1 MVSAKKQNVP
11 TAKSW
16 AAQMGQVNKTQQ
28 SDTHESMNLS
38 PNKLHRAN
46 MAPRWAA
53 LFGTLAIGLLYMFL
67 PDKLILGPNWLLLA
81 IEGVLLLPFIIS
93 WITGYK
99 LPHITIR
106 ILALI
111 LLGVTTIAL
120 AIGIALL
127 IQTLPGNGHAVNL
140 LQSAALLWSFNILV
154 FALWYFE
161 IDGGGPL
168 KRHLAGYKAA
178 DFMFPQQQ
186 PSGSL
191 DEHWCPLF
199 LDYVFLAFTGAT
211 ALSPADT
218 LPLTQKAKA
227 LMMIEALLSMT
238 VILLLAARAVNIL

>member
-1 MVSAKKQNVP
+1 
-11 TAKSW
+11 
-16 AAQMGQVNKTQQ
+16 
-28 SDTHESMNLS
+28 
-38 PNKLHRAN
+38 

-53 LFGTLAIGLLYMFL
+53 LFGTLAIGLLYLFL
-67 PDKLILGPNWLLLA
+67 PDKLIFGPSWLLLA

-111 LLGVTTIAL
+111 LLGITTIAL
-120 AIGIALL
+120 AIGIVLL
-127 IQTLPGNGHAVNL
+127 IQTLPGNGRGVNL
-140 LQSAALLWSFNILV
+140 LQSAAVLWSFNILV

-186 PSGSL
+186 PSGGL